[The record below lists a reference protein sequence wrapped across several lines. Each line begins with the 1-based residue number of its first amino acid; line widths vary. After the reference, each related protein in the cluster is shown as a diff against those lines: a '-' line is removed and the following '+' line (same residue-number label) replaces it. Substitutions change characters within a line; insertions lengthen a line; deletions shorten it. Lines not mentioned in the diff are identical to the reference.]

1 MELCLLKCMRN
12 TELLHLCLPSTSTQK
27 GLWKVCLAGCS
38 GCSSSQAEKRIR
50 PRINNLWS
58 DVFCVLWSNSPENSL
73 PCPASRCPMRS
84 DAALFYSSLL
94 TPQKTHYKGS
104 GHPWTSVS
112 LHPLPSRVAVHTK
125 HALKAHDVFQ
135 SWLSPKPS
143 AKNKLVKSCFS
154 QKDEILSC
162 LPLQDNRS

>member
-1 MELCLLKCMRN
+1 MWLCFLRWVRN
-12 TELLHLCLPSTSTQK
+12 MGLLHSCFPSTSTQK
-27 GLWKVCLAGCS
+27 GLWKVCLAGCT

-50 PRINNLWS
+50 PRICGVTFLCPVKEQPWK
-58 DVFCVLWSNSPENSL
+58 LSPL
-73 PCPASRCPMRS
+73 PSKQISHEEWCIT
-84 DAALFYSSLL
+84 LLSLL
-94 TPQKTHYKGS
+94 TSPKTHYEGS
-104 GHPWTSVS
+104 GHPRTSVS
-112 LHPLPSRVAVHTK
+112 LHPLPSRVAAHTK

-162 LPLQDNRS
+162 VPLQDNCS